1 MCIDDKI
8 AEHVAKAF
16 HDTLLLFD
24 RGKKKEIWIIKS
36 FISLDD
42 VFKFSDDIFRRDFF
56 VVVSKEISST
66 SKKNFNRIA
75 GENNNSGTTD
85 GVIYA

>member
-1 MCIDDKI
+1 M
-8 AEHVAKAF
+8 
-16 HDTLLLFD
+16 
-24 RGKKKEIWIIKS
+24 KS

-66 SKKNFNRIA
+66 SKKKQKFF
-75 GENNNSGTTD
+75 
-85 GVIYA
+85 